1 MADHRDHTHSFLFIT
16 TSLMYSTE
24 WQPLPLSIT
33 NIGGNTEDDCSLPPP
48 IPEFDFQGL
57 ILSVLCFLFSNLEAR
72 MWDGSLIS
80 KTKQNKT
87 IDIVPVK
94 DERRSLETESGRIWV
109 YQLPAHPIPPPPPPR
124 APNLLL
130 QLQVSTDAEFQVGSA
145 CPQYTVQSLLPSQ
158 ESSHPP
164 KAATGFPARVVPRE
178 TAVEGP
184 WTPRVD

>member
-109 YQLPAHPIPPPPPPR
+109 YQLPAHPIPPPPPLPGPLTSYSSFRYPQTRNFRSVLLVLNTQSKASYHPR
-124 APNLLL
+124 RVHIL
-130 QLQVSTDAEFQVGSA
+130 QRQPQDFQ
-145 CPQYTVQSLLPSQ
+145 P
-158 ESSHPP
+158 EW
-164 KAATGFPARVVPRE
+164 FPGKPL
-178 TAVEGP
+178 
-184 WTPRVD
+184 